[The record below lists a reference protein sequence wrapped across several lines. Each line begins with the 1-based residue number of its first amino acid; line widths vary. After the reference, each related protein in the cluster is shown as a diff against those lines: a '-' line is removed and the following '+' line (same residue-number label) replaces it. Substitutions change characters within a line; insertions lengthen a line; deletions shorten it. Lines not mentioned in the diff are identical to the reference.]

1 MDNKILLINGP
12 NLNMLGTREPD
23 KYGHLTLNEI
33 VENLKRIAKEQGFIL
48 KDFQSNHEGE
58 IIDFIHKEGLS
69 AKGLII
75 NAGAYTHTS
84 IAIRDSILSVSI
96 PFVEVHLSNVYKRE
110 DFRKKSYLS
119 DIAIGVISGFGHYV
133 YELGLLA
140 LIKYIENNWLF

>member
-140 LIKYIENNWLF
+140 LIKYIENN

>member
-1 MDNKILLINGP
+1 MGNKILLINGP

-33 VENLKRIAKEQGFIL
+33 VENVKRIAKEQGFIL

-140 LIKYIENNWLF
+140 LIKYIENN

>member
-1 MDNKILLINGP
+1 MGNKILLINGP

-33 VENLKRIAKEQGFIL
+33 VENVKRIAKEQGFIL

>member
-1 MDNKILLINGP
+1 MGNKILLINGP

-140 LIKYIENNWLF
+140 LIKYIENN